1 MNNPVNLTTLKERIP
16 ELLAIHREKSDA
28 ALKFTAAIEA
38 VSEKTFVDKAT
49 LRKAVSALVKD
60 RIETD
65 KTAADELSELLNEL
79 HEFAGAE

>member
-1 MNNPVNLTTLKERIP
+1 MNNPVNLSTLKECMP

-28 ALKFTAAIEA
+28 AIKFTAAIDA
-38 VSEKTFVDKAT
+38 VSERTFVDKST
-49 LRKAVSALVKD
+49 LRKVISALVKD
-60 RIETD
+60 RIESD